1 MNQPKLLEFVN
12 MVSGTKMGSKKGVGY
27 DDPRFKLLEKVVT
40 EEEAEVALGLK
51 FRVHRSVEEIAEI
64 VGKDVETTKKLVWN
78 LVMNGVANIKKE
90 ADGVDKFWHETWV
103 PGIFEMVV
111 NNKELSA
118 KYPQIGRAFDDYGRL
133 RNPAGAGNFPIG
145 TGVMRIIP
153 IESAIDGSTKS
164 VPSEKIST
172 YLESARLF
180 SVSDCSCRTSREENG
195 EGCGHL
201 KEDMCIQLDDA
212 AEYYIRSGRGREISK
227 DEAYDIIDKAEK
239 NGLMHHIPN
248 TEGDGHTHAICNCCG
263 CGCYAIRAANMYHN
277 PDMVRS
283 NYVSRVDKELCVGC
297 GECVDVCPTNAIKLG
312 QKLCDRNKQ
321 EIKPA
326 PRTEFPTDMEWGED
340 KWNFDYRDNRKES
353 LDTGTSPCKSEC
365 PSHISIPAYIK
376 LAAEGRYTEA
386 LELIKKDNP
395 FPAVCGRVC
404 PALCESA
411 CTRGNIDE
419 AVAIDDVKK
428 FIAEQDLN
436 KDQRYIP
443 TIKND
448 YNKHIAI
455 IGGGPSGLTCAYYL
469 AIEGYK
475 VTVFEKEKALGGMLT
490 FGIPN
495 FRLQKDVINAEI
507 EILSE
512 MGIKFEL
519 GVEVGKDITIPEMRK
534 SGFNA
539 FYVAIGAQKGRSLG
553 LENEDK
559 ENVIPGVDFLRN
571 VALDNQVDID
581 GNVVIIGGGNVA
593 IDVARTAVRKG
604 GKNVA
609 MFCLEDRENMP
620 ALEDEVHEAL
630 EENITINNSYGPKEF
645 VVKDGKVVQVVFR
658 KCISVKDESGRFN
671 PTFDETDTLTVDADY
686 IMTAVG
692 QRIDYN
698 KLLDGVNVELNPN
711 QTIKVD
717 DLTLQTNVAD
727 IFAGGDV
734 ATGPKYAIDAI
745 ALGKEAAI
753 SIHRFV
759 NRGQSLTFG
768 RKRNVY
774 LALDVNN
781 VDYSGYDTTKRERT
795 FTKHI
800 SDLKGSFNDPR
811 GVLTEEQVKLETSRC
826 LGCGLTIVDEFLC
839 VGCGACTTRC
849 KLGAIKLEKVHE
861 AYGVDFPELKPLI
874 IKNVIK
880 RKARIFFKNI
890 GRKFRVR
897 G

>member
-1 MNQPKLLEFVN
+1 MRQPKLLDFCN
-12 MVSGTKMGSKKGVGY
+12 KVSGTKTGSKKGVGY
-27 DDPRFKLLEKVVT
+27 DDPRFLLLEKIVT
-40 EEEAEVALGLK
+40 EEMAEVALGLE
-51 FRVHRSVEEIAEI
+51 FREHMTVEQVAKI
-64 VGKDVETTKKLVWN
+64 VNKDPETTKKLLWE
-78 LVMNGVANIKKE
+78 LVMNGVATIKKE
-90 ADGVDKFWHETWV
+90 ENGVDTFWYETWV

-111 NNKELSA
+111 NNKELVK
-118 KYPQIGRAFDDYGRL
+118 KYPQIGRAFDDYGIL
-133 RNPAGAGNFPIG
+133 RNPVAAGNFPIG

-153 IESAIDGSTKS
+153 IESAIDGSTKA

-172 YLESARLF
+172 YLEESKLF
-180 SVSDCSCRTSREENG
+180 SVSDCSCRTSREANG

-212 AEYYIRSGRGREISK
+212 AEYYIRTGRGREISK
-227 DEAYDIIDKAEK
+227 EEAYDIIDKAEK

-263 CGCYAIRAANMYHN
+263 CGCYAIRAANMYIN

-283 NYVSRVDKELCVGC
+283 NYVSKVDKELCVGC

-312 QKLCDRNKQ
+312 QKLCTADKQ
-321 EIKPA
+321 EVLPE
-326 PRTEFPTDMEWGED
+326 PRTEFPADMEWGPD
-340 KWNFDYRDNRKES
+340 KWNPEYRDNRKES

-376 LAAEGRYTEA
+376 LAAEGRYREA

-404 PALCESA
+404 PAICESA

-428 FIAEQDLN
+428 FIAEQDLHEEY
-436 KDQRYIP
+436 RFIP
-443 TIKND
+443 TIKKDFDKN
-448 YNKHIAI
+448 IAI
-455 IGGGPSGLTCAYYL
+455 IGGGPSGLSCAYYL

-475 VTVFEKEKALGGMLT
+475 VTVFEKEKSLGGMLT

-507 EILSE
+507 AILGE
-512 MGIKFEL
+512 MGVTFET
-519 GVEVGKDITIPEMRK
+519 GVEVGKDITIQEMRK
-534 SGFNA
+534 SGFEA
-539 FYVAIGAQKGRSLG
+539 FYVAIGAQKGRMLG
-553 LENEDK
+553 LDNEDK
-559 ENVIPGVDFLRN
+559 PNVIPGVDFLRN
-571 VALDNQVDID
+571 VALGNQEDIK

-593 IDVARTAVRKG
+593 IDVARTAIRKG
-604 GKNVA
+604 GKNVQ

-630 EENITINNSYGPKEF
+630 EENIAINNSYGPKEF
-645 VVKDGKVVQVVFR
+645 IVNNGKVSQVVFH

-671 PTFDETDTLTVDADY
+671 PTFDENDTITVDVDY

-717 DLTLQTNVAD
+717 SLTLQTSAAD

-745 ALGKEAAI
+745 ALGKEAAV

-759 NRGQSLTFG
+759 NKGQSLTYG
-768 RKRNVY
+768 RKRNHY
-774 LALDVNN
+774 QALDINN
-781 VDYSGYDTTKRERT
+781 VDYSGYDETKRERT
-795 FTKHI
+795 HTKHI
-800 SDLKGSFNDPR
+800 KNLTGSFDDPR

-826 LGCGLTIVDEFLC
+826 LGCGLTVVDEFLC

-849 KLGAIKLEKVHE
+849 KLDAINLVKVHDE
-861 AYGVDFPELKPLI
+861 YGVDLPDLKPII
-874 IKNVIK
+874 IKTALK

-890 GRKFRVR
+890 GKKFRLR